1 MRNVIVALERI
12 NDGYINLKDIYLII
26 EILNGTIYLA
36 QVTKI
41 KKEPMSSMAD
51 IYFIDYF
58 TQKPFSRPVTINY
71 KMMEYEVIKDKKA
84 IMLNPQ
90 LHLMKFE
97 NINMAITFIK
107 QAMLSQYLSRQYIL
121 LKQNTNFSK
130 TYKRIM
136 TQLKGIYK
144 QLFKI

>member
-36 QVTKI
+36 QVYKI
-41 KKEPMSSMAD
+41 RKEPMSSMAD
-51 IYFIDYF
+51 IYFVDYF
-58 TQKPFSRPVTINY
+58 TQKPFSRPVSINY

-84 IMLNPQ
+84 IMLEPQ

-97 NINMAITFIK
+97 NINMAIIFIK

-130 TYKRIM
+130 TYKRLI
-136 TQLKGIYK
+136 TQLKGMYK
-144 QLFKI
+144 KLINI